1 MNKNLRKDELIEK
14 MEELKDAIG
23 SDELLLSLAL
33 ALSSDEL
40 QENLKYIDCM
50 HDTNIFE

>member
-1 MNKNLRKDELIEK
+1 MNNKLCKDELIEK
-14 MEELKDAIG
+14 MEEMKDAIG

-40 QENLKYIDCM
+40 QENLEYIDRM
-50 HDTNIFE
+50 FDTNIFD

>member
-1 MNKNLRKDELIEK
+1 MKNNLRKDELIEK

-23 SDELLLSLAL
+23 SDDLLLSLAL

-40 QENLKYIDCM
+40 QENLEYIDRM
-50 HDTNIFE
+50 FDTNIFE

>member
-1 MNKNLRKDELIEK
+1 MNNRLCKEELIEK

-23 SDELLLSLAL
+23 SDDLLLSLAL

-40 QENLKYIDCM
+40 QENLEYIDRM
-50 HDTNIFE
+50 FDTNIFE

>member
-1 MNKNLRKDELIEK
+1 MNNKLCKDELIEK

-40 QENLKYIDCM
+40 QENLEYIDRM
-50 HDTNIFE
+50 FDTNVFE